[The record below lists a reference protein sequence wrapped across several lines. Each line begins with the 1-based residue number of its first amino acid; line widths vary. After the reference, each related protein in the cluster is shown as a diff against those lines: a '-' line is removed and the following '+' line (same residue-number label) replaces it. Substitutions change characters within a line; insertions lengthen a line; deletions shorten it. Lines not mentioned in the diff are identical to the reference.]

1 VSPSDPSGHLPA
13 TAEDEQQDYGVK
25 ALPELYKEWAAGGM
39 IANIGGRVVEVGRG
53 RLVLEGNLTEERHS
67 FPTSRGPIVH
77 GGAVAT
83 LADEALASVAFTVA
97 QEGETTVTADL
108 KVDFLRPA
116 LPGRLVA
123 RASVRHRTKRLA
135 FCEAT
140 VEQADSAVIVAEAR
154 AVIAY
159 VKA

>member
-1 VSPSDPSGHLPA
+1 MSDEP
-13 TAEDEQQDYGVK
+13 YGVR
-25 ALPELYKEWAAGGM
+25 ALPELYKVWSANGM
-39 IANIGGRVVEVGRG
+39 VANIGARILDVASGK
-53 RLVLEGNLTEERHS
+53 LVLEGEMTADSHG
-67 FPTSRGPIVH
+67 FATARGPIVH
-77 GGAVAT
+77 GGAIAT

-97 QEGETTVTADL
+97 EEGQTTVTADL

-116 LPGRLVA
+116 QPGRFIA
-123 RASVRHRTKRLA
+123 RATVRHRTRRLA

-140 VEQADSAVIVAEAR
+140 VEQAGGEIVAEAR

>member
-1 VSPSDPSGHLPA
+1 LTDH
-13 TAEDEQQDYGVK
+13 YGVT
-25 ALPELYKEWAAGGM
+25 ALPEMYKEWASTGM
-39 IANIGGRVVEVGRG
+39 VANIGTRIVEVGFG
-53 RLVLEGNLTEERHS
+53 KLVLEGNMSAEAHG

-83 LADEALASVAFTVA
+83 LADECLASVAFTQA
-97 QEGETTVTADL
+97 DEGETTVTADL

-116 LPGRLVA
+116 RPGRLIA
-123 RASVRHRTKRLA
+123 RGTVRHRTRRLA

-140 VEQADSAVIVAEAR
+140 VEGEDGEIVAEAR